1 MLYAVRATTEYKVHY
16 QLIKHTFF
24 SHFLHTLASNENKNP
39 DYYSIIIKQYQ
50 HFYSNKKII
59 SDKMLIHTRM
69 GAFSMNFFSFA
80 SEKKQELYHK
90 VYNFFFTKPYIS
102 ERLYIF

>member
-1 MLYAVRATTEYKVHY
+1 MKIKPRLLQYYY
-16 QLIKHTFF
+16 QTVSTFLF
-24 SHFLHTLASNENKNP
+24 
-39 DYYSIIIKQYQ
+39 
-50 HFYSNKKII
+50 NKKII